1 MRNWFAP
8 GWSVIVPTEL
18 ARHRQIYRASNNG
31 RDLPRHVAGSGPST
45 LKTLTPNSADADDH
59 AFSSFGGDRL
69 AVDQV
74 LGDVDEV
81 TLAGLILFGAQA
93 RTRRSSL
100 RG

>member
-1 MRNWFAP
+1 MSPVRP
-8 GWSVIVPTEL
+8 LDVE
-18 ARHRQIYRASNNG
+18 
-31 RDLPRHVAGSGPST
+31 DAGT
-45 LKTLTPNSADADDH
+45 NSADADDH

-81 TLAGLILFGAQA
+81 TLAGLILFGAQT